1 MFDSDF
7 SEENSKLWYL
17 DVIIFYNFSNTKMS
31 YTKTQIKRANLAG
44 KGAFLL
50 TGIGI
55 APWASIMPFV
65 KENLNLNE
73 LYYTFLLLS
82 FGIGAVIGMPL
93 AGPLS
98 KKFGVKRVL
107 TLSFISLFVCVAT
120 ISIPCINYISCA
132 LVICIWGA
140 SLGVTEVANNIHGTY
155 FEEISKEHM
164 LSGFHAFET
173 IGCLLAAFLFP
184 FLLVLDIQVFYVSLC
199 VCIPAIL
206 LSLCIDHGLLN
217 THGIKEENTIKQTQK
232 TPICTLIIASG
243 LACMLMYLCEGLV
256 YDWSGI
262 YLFDKCSISLNTASL
277 GYVFFQITVALFRI
291 KGDMLIT
298 LLGARKV
305 LVIGSLFAFIC
316 LYLISLC
323 HNPYV
328 VIALF
333 ALLGIC
339 VANVVPVIISNVAQ
353 NCGQD
358 KAKAIS
364 IVGTIGYAGVMIGP
378 AVLGLIAS
386 IVSLDA
392 IFAFSGFLMIVM
404 GILCFAALRH
414 KSLTN

>member
-1 MFDSDF
+1 M
-7 SEENSKLWYL
+7 
-17 DVIIFYNFSNTKMS
+17 T
-31 YTKTQIKRANLAG
+31 YTKLQIDRAKLAG

-50 TGIGI
+50 TGMGI

-107 TLSFISLFVCVAT
+107 TVSFVSLFICVAS
-120 ISIPCINYISCA
+120 ISIPFINYISCA

-164 LSGFHAFET
+164 LSGFHAYET
-173 IGCLLAAFLFP
+173 IGCLLAAFVFP
-184 FLLVLDIQVFYVSLC
+184 ILLVLDMKVFYVSLS
-199 VCIPAIL
+199 VCIPAVL

-217 THGIKEENTIKQTQK
+217 THGIKEEK
-232 TPICTLIIASG
+232 TPKSTKKLQVRTLIIVSG

-256 YDWSGI
+256 YDWSGV
-262 YLFDKCSISLNTASL
+262 YLFDKCSVSLSTASL

-291 KGDMLIT
+291 KGDTLIT
-298 LLGARKV
+298 LIGPSKV
-305 LVIGSLFAFIC
+305 LVIGSFFAFIS
-316 LYLISLC
+316 LVLISLC

-339 VANVVPVIISNVAQ
+339 VANVVPVIISNAAN
-353 NCGQD
+353 NCGDD

-364 IVGTIGYAGVMIGP
+364 LVGTLGYAGVMIGP
-378 AVLGLIAS
+378 AVLGFIAS

-404 GILCFAALRH
+404 GALCFVALKH
-414 KSLTN
+414 KNKTI